1 MAEARAAEEQA
12 AAGREAP
19 RVRPAT
25 TADAPAILD
34 IYNYAVRETTAVWTE
49 TPASLDNRLALMAER
64 AARGYPFLVAELA
77 DGAVAGYA
85 TFGDFRYFDGYAAT
99 VEHSVYVG
107 PQFHRRG
114 VARALMPPLIDA
126 ARACGKHVMVGA
138 IAADNDASIRLHAAF
153 GFEKTGLMPQVG
165 RKFGRWLDLLWMQ
178 KILAED

>member
-1 MAEARAAEEQA
+1 MTGDPAIKGMAAMP
-12 AAGREAP
+12 EAP
-19 RVRPAT
+19 QVRAAT

-64 AARGYPFLVAELA
+64 TARGYPFLVAELA
-77 DGAVAGYA
+77 GGVVAGYA
-85 TFGDFRYFDGYAAT
+85 TFGDFRHFDGYAAT

-138 IAADNDASIRLHAAF
+138 IAADNEASIRLHAAF

-178 KILAED
+178 KILSGD

>member
-1 MAEARAAEEQA
+1 MAGDL
-12 AAGREAP
+12 AAGGKVRAP
-19 RVRPAT
+19 LVRAAT

-34 IYNYAVRETTAVWTE
+34 IYNYAVRETMAVWTE
-49 TPASLDNRLALMAER
+49 TPASLDNRLALMTER

-77 DGAVAGYA
+77 DGAIAGYA
-85 TFGDFRYFDGYAAT
+85 TFGDFRHFDGYAAT

-138 IAADNDASIRLHAAF
+138 IAADNEASIRLHAAF

-178 KILAED
+178 KILSAD